1 MKDYSIVIPTFY
13 PGDII
18 KNCLKSLPDN
28 KEILIIDNG
37 NDKKLLENL
46 SNINKNI
53 TYHNIGDV
61 GISRSFNYA
70 ISKCS
75 NDYIFITQPDVTV
88 FPKTIDNLI
97 EAIEKYDKVGIVS
110 PLNYDGENYSQFD
123 HYDLKISKN
132 GKVLDNKK
140 KISLVKPDGDICVE
154 AVNSTALLVKKNIIE
169 KIGKWDEKIYTYLED
184 IDICLRLRLAEYQI
198 IKVASS
204 RVLHSGFASHEEK
217 NHKEHDLLRNWH
229 FCWSSIYFKKKHAD
243 KKSFIIFF
251 INMFFKSFS
260 KCLIYLILLNKKKI
274 EINFIKLKACLS
286 FLFIKK
292 SVYRRK
298 ISN

>member
-46 SNINKNI
+46 SNINKKI

-88 FPKTIDNLI
+88 FPETIDNLVK
-97 EAIEKYDKVGIVS
+97 AIEKYDKVGIVS

-123 HYDLKISKN
+123 HYGLKISKN
-132 GKVLDNKK
+132 GKVLDSKN

-154 AVNSTALLVKKNIIE
+154 AVNSTALLVNKKIIE
-169 KIGKWDEKIYTYLED
+169 KIGKWDENIYTYLED

-217 NHKEHDLLRNWH
+217 NHKQHDLLRNWH
-229 FCWSSIYFKKKHAD
+229 FCWSSIYFKHKHAT
-243 KKSFIIFF
+243 KKNFFGFFIKIFTKSFL
-251 INMFFKSFS
+251 
-260 KCLIYLILLNKKKI
+260 KCLINILLFNKKKF
-274 EINFIKLKACLS
+274 EINLVKLKACFS
-286 FLFIKK
+286 FLFLKK
-292 SVYRRK
+292 SSYRK
-298 ISN
+298 IISN